1 MIIVDTSVWI
11 DYFNG
16 KDTDETA
23 FLDTSLGKQE
33 IAIGDLIALEIL
45 RGFRLDKDYNTAK
58 KYLAN
63 LQNYSMLS
71 PTFALKAADNYRK
84 LRKKGI
90 TIRKTADIIIAT
102 FCIEQKLPL
111 LYTDRDFIPFSDHL
125 NLRTVS
131 SKSPNAAISPG
142 N

>member
-16 KDTDETA
+16 IDTQETYI
-23 FLDTSLGKQE
+23 LDTSLGYQE
-33 IAIGDLIALEIL
+33 VAIGDLIALEIL

-58 KYLAN
+58 KYLAV
-63 LQNYSMLS
+63 LQQYSMLN
-71 PTFALKAADNYRK
+71 PQLALKAAHNYRK

-90 TIRKTADIIIAT
+90 TVRKTADIIIAT

-111 LYTDRDFIPFSDHL
+111 LYTDRDFIPFSEHL
-125 NLRTVS
+125 KLRSVS
-131 SKSPNAAISPG
+131 SKT
-142 N
+142 